1 MAVMGLK
8 NGVKSFSESPQN
20 EINRGDRTQA
30 MTAQDLAQ
38 LGGENIGDVL
48 NKVADPNWV
57 DPSKKMRAVGN
68 DKLDKDAFMKLMLAQ
83 MKNQDPTNPM
93 QSHEMAAQL
102 AQFSSVEQLGNIN
115 DSLNELKQAQ
125 KPAES
130 FQALNFI
137 GKAVAGDSA
146 KIARVRGDKSHDVSF
161 KLPSD
166 ASDVTIKVK
175 NPNGDLIRT
184 VALKNQKAGDNAWT
198 WNGLDENGKAAPAGD
213 YSLFFEAKAGDKK
226 LSVQTAFEGMITGV
240 NYTSEGPVLLVGTQ
254 SVKLKDV
261 KKIVDPSLMKNGQ
274 KSNSG
279 SLQDLNNQQAAL
291 NNKGEAVNNVAG
303 DPELPPAANIM
314 NDIGMSNELM
324 AKVAKETKPEDL
336 KPQSAQNPAASSNQ

>member
-8 NGVKSFSESPQN
+8 TGVKAFSEAPQN
-20 EINRGDRTQA
+20 EITKGDRSQNLSSLDRA
-30 MTAQDLAQ
+30 K
-38 LGGENIGDVL
+38 LGEENVGDIL
-48 NKVADPNWV
+48 NKIADPNWV
-57 DPSKKMRAVGN
+57 DPSKKARGVGN

-115 DSLNELKQAQ
+115 ESLNELKQAQ
-125 KPAES
+125 KPQES

-146 KIARVRGDKSHDVSF
+146 KIARIRGDKGHDVSF

-166 ASDVTIKVK
+166 ATDVSIKIK

-184 VALKNQKAGDNAWT
+184 VALKNQKAGDNAWS

-213 YSLFFEAKAGDKK
+213 YSLFFEAKQGEKK
-226 LSVQTAFEGMITGV
+226 LAVQTAFEGVITGV

-274 KSNSG
+274 KTNSG
-279 SLQDLNNQQAAL
+279 SLQDLNNQRAAL
-291 NNKGEAVNNVAG
+291 NNEGEAANNVAG
-303 DPELPPAANIM
+303 DAELPPGANIM
-314 NDIGMSNELM
+314 TDIGMSNELM

-336 KPQSAQNPAASSNQ
+336 KPTTAQAEPASSNQ